1 MLELFKV
8 FNFLDKIPGFSKTL
22 KLCLNF
28 CIGFWITYLVLPNYK
43 KISVHKTLLYINHA
57 NHLNDIQPQFNLYS
71 SDLSCIQSH
80 LIYIQSQLIH
90 IRSPHLYSVILYI
103 LRNLIFARSLLICTE
118 SHLVYIKSNFNFIQS
133 SFFIQSHILR
143 GRTLCREKITRLI
156 IVRKI
161 WIHNSKSSF
170 YRLDL
175 NFSDSLATLKGRGI
189 RN

>member
-1 MLELFKV
+1 M
-8 FNFLDKIPGFSKTL
+8 
-22 KLCLNF
+22 
-28 CIGFWITYLVLPNYK
+28 
-43 KISVHKTLLYINHA
+43 YINHA
-57 NHLNDIQPQFNLYS
+57 NHLNNIQPQFHLYS

-90 IRSPHLYSVILYI
+90 IRSPYLYSVILYI
-103 LRNLIFARSLLICTE
+103 LKNLIFVRSHLICIE
-118 SHLVYIKSNFNFIQS
+118 SHLIYIKSNFNFIQS
-133 SFFIQSHILR
+133 FFFIQSRILR
-143 GRTLCREKITRLI
+143 GRTLCREKFTRLI

-175 NFSDSLATLKGRGI
+175 NFSDSLATLKIRGI